1 MADPRRRVR
10 VGPFH
15 VRVASGK
22 LFLPDDVAS
31 RIENM
36 CPTEEGT
43 LRSVVGP
50 APYVPI
56 IGSHG
61 GAPPSAAVP
70 NAATPEYG
78 TTMRGIFHCLLKEG
92 QREVLLLH
100 TVDQIWTFQG
110 WNHRAVGGSAWKE
123 LIGRTE
129 LYLPTDNRVRFP
141 TQFVA
146 TPTGVV
152 IVPQDARAY
161 FYDGEVALP
170 LGFSERP
177 GAPVGLGPE
186 SGGYAYSEAAAGWVN
201 NQGYAHDALGGM
213 TSAMSLEFKL
223 GRIGTTVQSG
233 GSTDWSESLDS
244 TPPPGDGGAGWL
256 EPGTWRYAV
265 QFIDQWGNLSPLSGE
280 SKEVRVQR
288 QPSYWFNSSAGAYGP
303 TVVDRVRKQFAC
315 TSIAT
320 GPLGTVGRILYRT
333 KDLINSGSTDFY
345 EVPLNA
351 TESADAFATM
361 PDNVSTVYPD
371 NIPDFWLVR
380 KPVRPVML
388 RPFKIAALSFG
399 RLWAANFDGSPGM
412 VRPSMIG
419 RWGTFLEN
427 EEIFPDPEGGE
438 ITGLL
443 TAANGLLVFTE
454 TSTYRIEPYYDG
466 EGFRSMSV
474 SQTVGCDS
482 PSSTQTLP
490 DGRSIWKG
498 RDGFYAYDGTAIKS
512 VSHDLSVPW
521 KRHNAARAKQA
532 VSAVDPTAGVYRCW
546 VAIDGGRENTR
557 CYEYDGLGW
566 RIRTDVAASSA
577 CTTKDHRKY
586 MLAAGK
592 SDTNY
597 GVWIL
602 DHQVK
607 SYEPSTVLDRAARVE
622 TAWISAATSQTRKT
636 TYQVRLWLIEHGSS
650 NLTVQVQRD
659 WRNTVLE
666 THEVP
671 KNPTDDAPPFW
682 GTAVLDASDTTWRK
696 RRPYWRKVQIY
707 VPSAEV
713 FKLVIK
719 GSGRWEFVGFQV
731 EEAQHHVGGSR
742 TPP

>member
-1 MADPRRRVR
+1 M
-10 VGPFH
+10 
-15 VRVASGK
+15 
-22 LFLPDDVAS
+22 
-31 RIENM
+31 
-36 CPTEEGT
+36 
-43 LRSVVGP
+43 
-50 APYVPI
+50 
-56 IGSHG
+56 
-61 GAPPSAAVP
+61 
-70 NAATPEYG
+70 
-78 TTMRGIFHCLLKEG
+78 
-92 QREVLLLH
+92 
-100 TVDQIWTFQG
+100 
-110 WNHRAVGGSAWKE
+110 
-123 LIGRTE
+123 
-129 LYLPTDNRVRFP
+129 
-141 TQFVA
+141 
-146 TPTGVV
+146 
-152 IVPQDARAY
+152 
-161 FYDGEVALP
+161 
-170 LGFSERP
+170 
-177 GAPVGLGPE
+177 GPE
-186 SGGYAYSEAAAGWVN
+186 SGGYAYSVSAAGWVN
-201 NQGYAHDALGGM
+201 NRKYAHDALEGM
-213 TSAMSLEFKL
+213 DSAMALPFKL
-223 GRIGTTVQSG
+223 GRIGTTTQSG
-233 GSTDWSESLDS
+233 GSTDWSASLDG
-244 TPPPGDGGAGWL
+244 TPPKDGGAGWL
-256 EPGTWRYAV
+256 EPGAWRYAV
-265 QFIDQWGNLSPLSGE
+265 QFIDRWGNLSPLSGE
-280 SKEVRVQR
+280 SEEVRVQR
-288 QPSYWFNSSAGAYGP
+288 QPSYWLDAAGAQYGP

-320 GPLGTVGRILYRT
+320 GPVGTIGRILYRT
-333 KDLINSGSTDFY
+333 KDLVNSGSVDFY

-361 PDNVSTVYPD
+361 PDNVTTIYPD
-371 NIPDFWLVR
+371 NTPDFWLVR

-498 RDGFYAYDGTAIKS
+498 RDGFYAYDGAAIKN

-532 VSAVDPTAGVYRCW
+532 VSAVDSTAGVYRCW
-546 VAIDGGRENTR
+546 VAIDGSTENTR
-557 CYEYDGLGW
+557 CYEYDGVGW
-566 RIRTDVAASSA
+566 RIRTDVIAGAV

-592 SDTNY
+592 VDTNY
-597 GVWIL
+597 GVWLL

-607 SYEPSTVLDRAARVE
+607 SYEPSSVLDRVARVE